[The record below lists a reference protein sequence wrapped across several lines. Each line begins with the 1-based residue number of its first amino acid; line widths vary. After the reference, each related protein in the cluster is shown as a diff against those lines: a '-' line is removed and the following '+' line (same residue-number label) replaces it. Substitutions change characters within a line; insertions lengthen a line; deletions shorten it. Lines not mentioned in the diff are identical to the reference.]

1 MDSYNLL
8 LVVLGISILGAAW
21 VPSLVQKYALSYPIL
36 FVAFGMLLYALPVD
50 LPLANP
56 LVYKTF
62 STHLTEICVIVA
74 LTGTGLKIDRR
85 FSFPGWKSPLRLATL
100 TMVLTIG
107 VFAFAGWL
115 VADLVPSAAMLL
127 AASLAPTDPVL
138 AGDVQVGDPTE
149 GGEDNVRFALTG
161 EAGLND
167 GLAFPFVHLSLALLP
182 SSVALSQRLGEWLL
196 MDVGYRLAVGLLFG
210 YMSGRLL
217 AYLIFGLPKKVEIKA
232 SAYGFVALA
241 VTLTTYGLTELVQG
255 YGFLAVFIASMTLR
269 NNERNHEYHREM
281 HDFSDQ
287 IERLLIVTLLILF
300 GGALVTGLLDE
311 LTWQGALLGCL
322 LVFVIRPVV
331 GYLSLLGTD
340 TNPFERRI
348 ISFFGIRGIGSF
360 FYLAYAIEHGGF
372 AEREELWSI
381 AGFTVL
387 LSVVLHGVLA
397 TPVMRE
403 LDRRNPHKPQPTGE
417 GVEHGA
423 AAGDGVR

>member
-1 MDSYNLL
+1 
-8 LVVLGISILGAAW
+8 
-21 VPSLVQKYALSYPIL
+21 
-36 FVAFGMLLYALPVD
+36 
-50 LPLANP
+50 
-56 LVYKTF
+56 
-62 STHLTEICVIVA
+62 
-74 LTGTGLKIDRR
+74 
-85 FSFPGWKSPLRLATL
+85 
-100 TMVLTIG
+100 
-107 VFAFAGWL
+107 
-115 VADLVPSAAMLL
+115 
-127 AASLAPTDPVL
+127 
-138 AGDVQVGDPTE
+138 
-149 GGEDNVRFALTG
+149 
-161 EAGLND
+161 
-167 GLAFPFVHLSLALLP
+167 
-182 SSVALSQRLGEWLL
+182 
-196 MDVGYRLAVGLLFG
+196 MDVFYRLAVGLIFG
-210 YMSGRLL
+210 YLSGKLL

-241 VTLTTYGLTELVQG
+241 VTLTTYGITELVHG
-255 YGFLAVFIASMTLR
+255 YGFLAVFIASITLR

-322 LVFVIRPVV
+322 LVFVIRPLV

>member
-1 MDSYNLL
+1 M
-8 LVVLGISILGAAW
+8 
-21 VPSLVQKYALSYPIL
+21 
-36 FVAFGMLLYALPVD
+36 
-50 LPLANP
+50 
-56 LVYKTF
+56 
-62 STHLTEICVIVA
+62 
-74 LTGTGLKIDRR
+74 
-85 FSFPGWKSPLRLATL
+85 
-100 TMVLTIG
+100 
-107 VFAFAGWL
+107 GWL
-115 VADLVPSAAMLL
+115 VADLVPSAAVLL

-138 AGDVQVGDPTE
+138 AGDVQVGDPNE

-167 GLAFPFVHLSLALLP
+167 GLAFPFVHLALALLP
-182 SSVALSQRLGEWLL
+182 SSVALGERLLDWLWL
-196 MDVGYRLAVGLLFG
+196 DVGYRLAVGLLFG
-210 YMSGRLL
+210 YLSGRLL
-217 AYLIFGLPKKVEIKA
+217 AYLIFGLPKKVEIKS

-241 VTLTTYGLTELVQG
+241 VTLVTYGLTELVMG
-255 YGFLAVFIASMTLR
+255 YGFLAVFIASITLR
-269 NNERNHEYHREM
+269 NNERGHEYHREM

-287 IERLLIVTLLILF
+287 IERVLVVTLLILF

-322 LVFVIRPVV
+322 LVFVIRPLM
-331 GYLSLLGTD
+331 GYLSLFGTK
-340 TNPFERRI
+340 TTLFERGI

-360 FYLAYAIEHGGF
+360 FYLAYAIREGGF

-403 LDRRNPHKPQPTGE
+403 LDRRNPHQPEPTGE

-423 AAGDGVR
+423 ATEEGR